1 MADAS
6 ALGRSLQNLLTN
18 ALKYGGEKRWVKLS
32 ARSVERGRGGAAPEV
47 QIEVEDRGAGI
58 APDEL
63 PHIFEPFYRGRE
75 VIAAQIHGNGLGLS
89 LVKQIVEAHGGRVSV
104 ESEVGRGSAFTIH
117 LPAAPDAATTNGN
130 GHQHDARGVDV

>member
-1 MADAS
+1 
-6 ALGRSLQNLLTN
+6 
-18 ALKYGGEKRWVKLS
+18 
-32 ARSVERGRGGAAPEV
+32 
-47 QIEVEDRGAGI
+47 RGAGI

-75 VIAAQIHGNGLGLS
+75 VVAAQIHGNGLGLS

-117 LPAAPDAATTNGN
+117 LPAALDAATTNGN
-130 GHQHDARGVDV
+130 GHDARRGDV